1 MFKKLSSNI
10 DPEATVL
17 KEFRKEFAT
26 YFDKVEEGRNQL
38 LHSYPKEIYTGMLIA
53 LIISCIVCFFIYTPS
68 ERQKD
73 KMPDMYKKTANVTDR
88 VTGGIGEIVDLTSK
102 ISDLNILK
110 KKVEA
115 VLMKPSLTHAD
126 TIFLESAIQQLEKR
140 KTQTKETDR

>member
-1 MFKKLSSNI
+1 MFKKISSNI

-17 KEFRKEFAT
+17 KEFRKEFAV
-26 YFDKVEEGRNQL
+26 YFDKAGEGRNL
-38 LHSYPKEIYTGMLIA
+38 LLNSYPKEIFAGMVIS

-73 KMPDMYKKTANVTDR
+73 KMPDMYKGTANVTDR
-88 VTGGIGEIVDLTSK
+88 VTGGIGEIVNLSSK

-110 KKVEA
+110 RKVEA
-115 VLMKPSLTHAD
+115 VLMKPSLTHSD
-126 TIFLESAIQQLEKR
+126 TIFLESAIHQLEKG